1 MERNNRASLKE
12 KILMKKLYISILLVA
27 ILIAGAT
34 ALINTNKE
42 EPTFAVSS
50 ASWTTAVF
58 NNSHLANRSDSIIIG
73 HVIEVLPSRWNTPDG
88 KKPISNDKMS
98 ATKEEFYKQ
107 RKAKNIYTDVII
119 KVDRIIKDNST
130 PAMITVRTIGGEVGE
145 YGMDVEDEARFK
157 VGENVLLFLTKEDFD
172 TDNSAGLHYRVYDMM
187 YGKFSITEDNQAV
200 RPDVPIEHQKISL
213 ETLLNSIGA
222 Q

>member
-1 MERNNRASLKE
+1 MN
-12 KILMKKLYISILLVA
+12 KLYISILLAV

-34 ALINTNKE
+34 VLINTNKE
-42 EPTFAVSS
+42 EPTFALSS

-73 HVIEVLPSRWNTPDG
+73 HVIEILPSRWNTPDG
-88 KKPISNDKMS
+88 EKSILNDKIS

-107 RKAKNIYTDVII
+107 RRAKKIYTDVII
-119 KVDRIIKDNST
+119 KVDRIIKNKST
-130 PAMITVRTIGGEVGE
+130 PAIITVRTIGGEVGE
-145 YGMDVEDEARFK
+145 YRMDIEDEAMFK
-157 VGENVLLFLTKEDFD
+157 VGENVLLFLTKEDTD
-172 TDNSAGLHYRVYDMM
+172 TDNSAGNHYRVYDMK
-187 YGKFSITEDNQAV
+187 YGKFSITTDNQAV
-200 RPDVPIEHQKISL
+200 RYDVPIEHQKIPL